1 MPQLRLVKGRT
12 NRSVKE
18 DVAGFRFDREDEIHF
33 GRPPNLAIGVFTGLA
48 GAAAGIFSLFVYFV
62 LRDPLSYF
70 SWDWLLF
77 LIAGATAG
85 FFLRLERLIVKDIER
100 VSK

>member
-18 DVAGFRFDREDEIHF
+18 DVAGFKFDREDEIHF
-33 GRPPNLAIGVFTGLA
+33 GRPPNLAIGCFTGLA
-48 GAAAGIFSLFVYFV
+48 GAAASIVSLFLYFV
-62 LRDPLSYF
+62 VFDPLSYF

-77 LIAGATAG
+77 LVAGTTAG
-85 FFLRLERLIVKDIER
+85 FFLRIEELIVKDIER

>member
-1 MPQLRLVKGRT
+1 VPQLRLVKGCTDRP
-12 NRSVKE
+12 VKE
-18 DVAGFRFDREDEIHF
+18 DVAGFKFHQENEVHF
-33 GRPPNLAIGVFTGLA
+33 GRPPNLAIGIFTGLA

-85 FFLRLERLIVKDIER
+85 FFLRLERLIVKDIKNLAE
-100 VSK
+100 